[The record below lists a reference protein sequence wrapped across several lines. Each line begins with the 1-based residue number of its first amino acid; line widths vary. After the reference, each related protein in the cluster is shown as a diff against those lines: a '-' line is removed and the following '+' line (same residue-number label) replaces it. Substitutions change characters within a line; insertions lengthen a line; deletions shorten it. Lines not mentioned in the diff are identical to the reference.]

1 MIQEKLRSLRN
12 RVSGRTAIPTDAA
25 PQNPLELQ
33 KTIEKK
39 AYEIFQQRGQ
49 KNGNAL
55 EDWLQAE
62 KAILGSAHKA
72 RKTSK

>member
-33 KTIEKK
+33 KAIEKK

-49 KNGNAL
+49 KNGSAL

-62 KAILGSAHKA
+62 KAILGKA